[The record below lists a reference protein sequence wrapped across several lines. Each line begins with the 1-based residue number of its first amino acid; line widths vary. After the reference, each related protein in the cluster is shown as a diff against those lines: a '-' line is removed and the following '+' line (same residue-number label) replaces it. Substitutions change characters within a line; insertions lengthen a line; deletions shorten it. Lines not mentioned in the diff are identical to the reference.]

1 MKEMGDRFLFVY
13 FMKDDRGRVAQVA
26 PQHVRY
32 WHELDLPGYMG
43 GPFADRTGGSISFEA
58 SSELE
63 AQRLV
68 GSDPFVQENLL
79 SQSWLKEWQLG

>member
-1 MKEMGDRFLFVY
+1 
-13 FMKDDRGRVAQVA
+13 VAH
-26 PQHVRY
+26 QHVRY